1 MAEGLLARVYIPVD
15 FRQASE
21 TLIKTYKLEGK
32 PVAIS
37 YVDEPVP
44 DGCSRKRF
52 VCVALQQARKGMA
65 INLSAKNISCPG
77 GLHWL
82 GLQDQRMIL
91 IPFLTYVEKFF
102 KDIVVAEKWFNT
114 VPTPPWERAKFVTLT
129 PLDLAHGEP
138 DLVFLVAN
146 THEAHRIHTALTYS
160 EGTLTLQNFF
170 AATCQ
175 SSIGIPLVTQKPCI
189 ALPDTASRKFAKFTD
204 ADVVV
209 SLPYQYF
216 VKLLEDIDK
225 SSGGTAVVEFP

>member
-1 MAEGLLARVYIPVD
+1 MD

-44 DGCSRKRF
+44 DGDSRKRF
-52 VCVALQQARKGMA
+52 VCVALQQARKGRT
-65 INLSAKNISCPG
+65 INLSAENISCFG

-82 GLQDQRMIL
+82 GLQDQRAIL
-91 IPFLTYVEKFF
+91 IPFLTYVEKFY
-102 KDIVVAEKWFNT
+102 KDIVVAEQWFNT
-114 VPTPPWERAKFVTLT
+114 VPTPPWGRAKFVTLT
-129 PLDLAHGEP
+129 PLDLARGEP
-138 DLVFLVAN
+138 DLVFMVAN
-146 THEAHRIHTALTYS
+146 THEAHRIHTALIYS
-160 EGTLTLQNFF
+160 EGNLTMQNFF

-175 SSIGIPLVTQKPCI
+175 SSIGIPIVTQKPYI

-209 SLPYQYF
+209 SLPYQYL